1 MTKKIYK
8 KEDILNDPSYSVTKW
23 TGPADFEDEFGNV
36 FNIDEVTE
44 QAERDIEALKQEKN
58 LNMRWYAS
66 ELNRA
71 KKIAKAKGFSGYQTY
86 IKTILK
92 QAMDKDE
99 KEIGL
104 I

>member
-1 MTKKIYK
+1 MAEKKIYT
-8 KEDILNDPSYSVTKW
+8 KEDVVKMTTSVERIV
-23 TGPADFEDEFGNV
+23 GSAFYEDEFGNV
-36 FNIDEVTE
+36 HNIDEDIE
-44 QAERDIEALKQEKN
+44 QAEKDIEVLKQEKT

-66 ELNRA
+66 ELSRA
-71 KKIAKAKGFSGYQTY
+71 KKLAKAKGFAGYQTY

-99 KEIGL
+99 RELGL